1 MKKNGLSVTEKIPL
15 INVFFASQVV
25 LLFLCLN
32 NMDVNEQQMMDYFQ
46 IL

>member
-1 MKKNGLSVTEKIPL
+1 MKKNGLSVTLQIPL
-15 INVFFASQVV
+15 VSVFFASQTA

-32 NMDVNEQQMMDYFQ
+32 NMDVNQHKIMDYFQ